1 MQFNQIIGQ
10 EPVKRLL
17 KDMVQSGRMPH
28 AQLLLGPEGCGKLAL
43 ALAFAQA
50 AMCENPQAGDSCG
63 TCSQCSKASKLI
75 HPDIHFTFPTIG
87 TNALSSHFLEDWR
100 TMLAE
105 HPYFNAN
112 QWLKAIGAEN
122 KQGNINKEEC
132 VSIIKRLSLKSF
144 EGRYKVLIIWLPEYL
159 QKEGNRL
166 LKMIEEPPENTLFVL
181 VAENQELILNT
192 ILSRCQMIK
201 VNALTDEDVKTAL
214 QTKEGKSAEEAEM
227 MTYLADG
234 NYNTA
239 LSLKEEAE
247 NDHAAVFLDWMRK
260 CYQGNGVAMV
270 KWVDAIAVIGR
281 ERQKHFLQYA
291 LHFMREYMIMKIT
304 GNTKMRLRADES
316 VAAQKLAKIIAFE
329 QIKEITE
336 LFDKCSYYIERNAN
350 PKVLFLD
357 ASIQMHRLLKA
368 KPLVS
373 SSSK

>member
-50 AMCENPQAGDSCG
+50 AMCENPQAGDACG
-63 TCSQCSKASKLI
+63 ACSQCSKASKLI
-75 HPDIHFTFPTIG
+75 HPDIHFTFPTVG

-144 EGRYKVLIIWLPEYL
+144 EGRYKILIIWLPEYL

-201 VNALTDEDVKTAL
+201 VNALTDEDIKTAL

-239 LSLKEEAE
+239 LSLKEEKE

-270 KWVDAIAVIGR
+270 KWVDAIATIGR

-304 GNTKMRLRADES
+304 GNTKMRLRTEES

-373 SSSK
+373 